1 MWLVF
6 LLLILIL
13 GILCSTIE
21 ASLYRIELTDKKFDL
36 KLVISLKLYG
46 IIKILHVDCNEN
58 GIKFLNKRITYKEI
72 ILKAKEDD
80 LNIKKISID
89 FFDLLKQA
97 DLKFKKMY
105 FTLKVGLLEMSLTN
119 IAIIVFSSIF
129 PIFVKSKVKKQNLK
143 YDVLPEYNKILIF
156 LRGKINISV
165 KSLNLIKLY
174 FKNIKPQI
182 THNKIK
188 NCDVKESF

>member
-46 IIKILHVDCNEN
+46 IIKIVHVDCNEN